1 MLGAE
6 TRMGL
11 KLHSTF
17 VAAGLPA
24 PSMRL
29 GAVVGG
35 GVNSA
40 DCLKL
45 VTDLIETFLPD
56 MGRLGVATAADIDM
70 ESLSERI
77 SREVISSNSVIVGRS
92 EIGAWT
98 RCENATI

>member
-17 VAAGLPA
+17 IAAGLPA

-35 GVNSA
+35 GVNGGDRVA
-40 DCLKL
+40 ML
-45 VTDLIETFLPD
+45 TDLVETLFPA
-56 MGRLGVATAADIDM
+56 MERLGVATTADIGV
-70 ESLSERI
+70 ETLSERI
-77 SREVISSNSVIVGRS
+77 RREVISSDSVLVGCW

-98 RCENATI
+98 RV